1 MKLFITGFIQVF
13 LVCIN
18 TYFIGK
24 KFFEGV
30 AICGFMISFVWSFN
44 VTKIA
49 ISTIKDRLIYSFGAS
64 LGGVLGLY
72 LSISILKI

>member
-18 TYFIGK
+18 TYFISK
-24 KFFEGV
+24 KFYLGV
-30 AICGFMISFVWSFN
+30 VICSFCISFVWSFN

-49 ISTIKDRLIYSFGAS
+49 ISTIQDRLIYSFGAA
-64 LGGVLGLY
+64 LGGVSGLF
-72 LSISILKI
+72 ISINILN

>member
-18 TYFIGK
+18 TYFIAN
-24 KFFEGV
+24 KFYLGV
-30 AICGFMISFVWSFN
+30 FICAFLISFVWSFN

-49 ISTIKDRLIYSFGAS
+49 ISTLQDRLIYSFGAS
-64 LGGVLGLY
+64 LGGLIGLI
-72 LSISILKI
+72 ISSNII

>member
-18 TYFIGK
+18 TYFISK
-24 KFFEGV
+24 KFFQGV
-30 AICGFMISFVWSFN
+30 AICGFLISFVWSFN

-49 ISTIKDRLIYSFGAS
+49 ISTIQDRLIYSFGAA
-64 LGGVLGLY
+64 LGGVSGLY
-72 LSISILKI
+72 LSINILK